1 MKRNTRRRSLHTSDG
16 MNPAPES
23 ANMNLPHNAADQD
36 LFPVKTGKSSCPV
49 TLTSPSATAPLA
61 EIKDPQLRETECMK
75 RGKNSTF
82 RKNCYSNFIFKSVL
96 DGAGIPRRICSMI

>member
-49 TLTSPSATAPLA
+49 TLTTPSATAPLA
-61 EIKDPQLRETECMK
+61 EIKDPQLRGTECMK
-75 RGKNSTF
+75 REKTVHFAKIVIATSF
-82 RKNCYSNFIFKSVL
+82 SKVFWMEQEFP
-96 DGAGIPRRICSMI
+96 GASAL

>member
-1 MKRNTRRRSLHTSDG
+1 MKRKTRRRSLHTSDG

-36 LFPVKTGKSSCPV
+36 LFPVKTGKSSSPV

-75 RGKNSTF
+75 RGKTVHFTKIVIATSF
-82 RKNCYSNFIFKSVL
+82 SKVFWMVQEFPDASAL
-96 DGAGIPRRICSMI
+96 